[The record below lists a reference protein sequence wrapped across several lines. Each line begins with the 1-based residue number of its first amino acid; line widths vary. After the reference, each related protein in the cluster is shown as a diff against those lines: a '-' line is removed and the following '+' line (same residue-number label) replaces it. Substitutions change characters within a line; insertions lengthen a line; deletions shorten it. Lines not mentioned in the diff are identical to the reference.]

1 MKTILEF
8 DGHEERYDMLL
19 AVNAPLL
26 LAALY
31 DADNLLRSY
40 EKYSNGT
47 LKEAENAIDDARTV
61 LNEARERV
69 EL

>member
-8 DGHEERYDMLL
+8 DGHEEREDMLL

-26 LAALY
+26 LSAIY
-31 DADNLLRSY
+31 DADNLLRAY
-40 EKYSNGT
+40 EKHSNGT
-47 LKEAENAIDDARTV
+47 LQEADSAISNARTV
-61 LNEARERV
+61 LNEAKERV